1 MKTWGI
7 IVFVVFSID
16 LNNILNLYEQFSV
29 GAITTFITVA
39 NNSFSFGKVY
49 IESYFQDHF
58 EEDVGDQ
65 TLGRTENI

>member
-39 NNSFSFGKVY
+39 DNSFSFGKVY
-49 IESYFQDHF
+49 IESYF
-58 EEDVGDQ
+58 
-65 TLGRTENI
+65 